1 MVVNFFK
8 TKSSVVWLLSIIVCV
23 GGISGVYGIIQ
34 QLDICPAAW
43 MPNDLYRVSSFFGN
57 PVFYAAYTMMAFLIG
72 MGLYLFSGCERIER
86 SDSDRKG
93 LRGTPWLS
101 IFWGICLLVIFCGF
115 CLANTRGCYL
125 GLFGGV
131 ITFFCLAGK
140 ELLSKYRIRLIIISL
155 GIFIIFGW
163 YNIITTEYSVL
174 KRFSQIYPVSSNEG
188 KGASDPSSDIG
199 FAGSQRIF
207 IWKTAIEIVKD
218 HPLFGIGIDTL
229 SLIYP
234 LYLRDIFP
242 EEYGSMGQVAD
253 KTHNDLLDHAVCQG
267 LIGLGVYLWGLLAFF
282 AIAWRFYRYS
292 SSVDRP
298 IFIAFISFA
307 IGFLIQNQFS
317 FSIPCIS
324 CIIAVLVAGMVVYGR
339 QLSIPLI
346 CKTRISSLFLFSNCT
361 QSEKILSKENIH
373 NKQQT
378 LSWMYYLII

>member
-1 MVVNFFK
+1 MNINSNTIVTWCDRIIMGGIFVIAFLVPLYIDGNISECFALAKVLLMYALTAILLIVWLIKMVIINDFRSIRTPLDFPILAFLIVNILATVFSIAPIISLLGLYNRNDGLLSLICYIIQYYMVVNFFK

-155 GIFIIFGW
+155 GIFIIYGW

-174 KRFSQIYPVSSNEG
+174 KRFS
-188 KGASDPSSDIG
+188 
-199 FAGSQRIF
+199 
-207 IWKTAIEIVKD
+207 
-218 HPLFGIGIDTL
+218 
-229 SLIYP
+229 
-234 LYLRDIFP
+234 
-242 EEYGSMGQVAD
+242 
-253 KTHNDLLDHAVCQG
+253 
-267 LIGLGVYLWGLLAFF
+267 
-282 AIAWRFYRYS
+282 
-292 SSVDRP
+292 
-298 IFIAFISFA
+298 
-307 IGFLIQNQFS
+307 
-317 FSIPCIS
+317 
-324 CIIAVLVAGMVVYGR
+324 
-339 QLSIPLI
+339 
-346 CKTRISSLFLFSNCT
+346 
-361 QSEKILSKENIH
+361 
-373 NKQQT
+373 
-378 LSWMYYLII
+378 